1 MHPVTAHQV
10 GKYVV
15 DDRVRKAGQTRMAR
29 QARMVRQA
37 RAARMSGR
45 GAQVGEEPS
54 GKAGNFLADAGE
66 WVKARIA
73 SASA

>member
-10 GKYVV
+10 GKAVV
-15 DDRVRKAGQTRMAR
+15 SDRVKRAE

-37 RAARMSGR
+37 RAARMAGR
-45 GAQVGEEPS
+45 GVQVGEEPS
-54 GKAGNFLADAGE
+54 GKAGNFLAGAGE

>member
-1 MHPVTAHQV
+1 
-10 GKYVV
+10 
-15 DDRVRKAGQTRMAR
+15 
-29 QARMVRQA
+29 MVRQA
-37 RAARMSGR
+37 RAARMSER

-66 WVKARIA
+66 WVRSRIA

>member
-1 MHPVTAHQV
+1 MHPVIAHQV
-10 GKYVV
+10 GKAVV
-15 DDRVRKAGQTRMAR
+15 SDRVKRAG

-37 RAARMSGR
+37 RAARMSER

-66 WVKARIA
+66 WVRSRIA

>member
-10 GKYVV
+10 GKLVV
-15 DDRVRKAGQTRMAR
+15 GDRVKRAE

-37 RAARMSGR
+37 RAARMSEH
-45 GAQVGEEPS
+45 GAQVSEEPS
-54 GKAGNFLADAGE
+54 SRAGNFLADAGE
-66 WVKARIA
+66 WVKAHIA